1 MAKDGNTGRKGGQ
14 DKSKGKGQKRNER
27 GPLTKANKAI
37 LKLRQPPVSEQT
49 TCLKLEDAMGNEVKE
64 KLDCWRDGDDGRILI
79 QMLVKTMKICNNYSL
94 YNNKGQWQALVQA
107 IS

>member
-1 MAKDGNTGRKGGQ
+1 
-14 DKSKGKGQKRNER
+14 
-27 GPLTKANKAI
+27 
-37 LKLRQPPVSEQT
+37 
-49 TCLKLEDAMGNEVKE
+49 MGNGVKE